1 MALSH
6 LVSLQLNGFPVLGL
20 RPEHLSTVQITA
32 LTGGGL
38 YTGRI
43 VYDSTLNKVKYYDGT
58 DWHDITG
65 DIRSITA
72 GVGLTGGGA
81 NGEITISVASTIAG
95 NGLTWDGTTTGILN
109 VGVSDGLE
117 LTGDN
122 VRFKNATG
130 LSEGRLMLWSDLN
143 TQLENAKVLQ
153 EAVSLQGGG
162 TSYTVTIDAEN
173 TVISGNLTV
182 NGQLTSITSNE
193 VNIGD
198 SIILLNSD
206 IAAGTAPTEN
216 GGFSV
221 KRGSAASVSFLW
233 DETNDRF
240 STVNQPLHVG
250 SLPSLTPSGT
260 TTDHFIMQSNVS
272 GQAGVLR
279 LATFTAVAN
288 YLGLPIHFSLDDAQG
303 NVSKT
308 ANAYTVT
315 HNFGS
320 RAVTAEVI
328 SFATQETVIVDI
340 TRPTLNTVVVT
351 FGGAVTDNTY
361 YVVLQAS
368 KRSGDTIV
376 GEANGETL
384 FTAGT

>member
-20 RPEHLSTVQITA
+20 RPEHLSTVQITG
-32 LTGGGL
+32 LSGGAL

-43 VYDSTLNKVKYYDGT
+43 VYDSTVNKIKYYDGSA
-58 DWHDITG
+58 WHDITG
-65 DIRSITA
+65 DIRSVTA
-72 GVGLTGGGA
+72 GLGLTGGGSE
-81 NGEITISVASTIAG
+81 GEVTISVASTIAG

-109 VGVSDGLE
+109 VGTSDGLE
-117 LTGDN
+117 ITGDN
-122 VRFKNATG
+122 VRFKNATA
-130 LSEGRLMLWSDLN
+130 LSEGRLMMWNDLN
-143 TQLENAKVLQ
+143 TQLENAKILQ

-206 IAAGTAPTEN
+206 IPSNTAPTEN

-221 KRGSAASVSFLW
+221 KRGNAAAVSFLW

-240 STVNQPLHVG
+240 TTVNQPLHVG
-250 SLPSLTPSGT
+250 SLPTLVPSVT
-260 TTDHFIMQSNVS
+260 TQDHFIMQSNAD
-272 GQAGVLR
+272 AGELR
-279 LATFTAVAN
+279 LATFSAVAD
-288 YLGLPIHFSLDDAQG
+288 YLGLPIYFSLDALQG

-308 ANAYTVT
+308 GNAYTVT
-315 HNFGS
+315 HNLGTK
-320 RAVTAEVI
+320 AVMAEVI
-328 SFATQETVIVDI
+328 KYSTQETVIVDV
-340 TRPTLNTVVVT
+340 TRPTGNTVVIT
-351 FGGAVTDNTY
+351 FGSAVTDNDY
-361 YVVLQAS
+361 YVVLS
-368 KRSGDTIV
+368 GTKRTGDTTFSPTP
-376 GEANGETL
+376 GDPPQTSND
-384 FTAGT
+384 

>member
-20 RPEHLSTVQITA
+20 RPETLSTVQIDGI
-32 LTGGGL
+32 TGGAR
-38 YTGRI
+38 YAGRI
-43 VYDSTLNKVKYYDGT
+43 VYDSTINKVKYSDGT

-81 NGEITISVASTIAG
+81 NGEVTISVASTIAG

-117 LTGDN
+117 ITGDN

-130 LSEGRLMLWSDLN
+130 LSEGRLMMWNDTN
-143 TQLENAKVLQ
+143 TQLENAKILQ
-153 EAVSLQGGG
+153 TAVSLQGGG
-162 TSYTVTIDAEN
+162 TSYTITIDAEE

-206 IAAGTAPTEN
+206 ISVGTAPTEN

-221 KRGSAASVSFLW
+221 KRGNAAAVSFLW

-240 STVNQPLHVG
+240 STVDQPLHVG
-250 SLPSLTPSGT
+250 SLPSLSPSVT
-260 TTDHFIMQSNVS
+260 TTDHFIMQSNAS

-308 ANAYTVT
+308 NNAYTVT
-315 HNFGS
+315 HNFGTK
-320 RAVTAEVI
+320 AVMAEVI
-328 SFATQETVIVDI
+328 AYATQETVIVDI
-340 TRPTLNTVVVT
+340 TRPTINTIVVT
-351 FGGAVTDNTY
+351 FGGAVTDNTH

-368 KRSGDTIV
+368 KRTGDTV
-376 GEANGETL
+376 
-384 FTAGT
+384 AGSIEGDAPSS

>member
-20 RPEHLSTVQITA
+20 RPEHLSTSQITNLA
-32 LTGGGL
+32 GGAL
-38 YTGRI
+38 YTGRL
-43 VYDSTLNKVKYYDGT
+43 VYDSTVNKVKYYDGT
-58 DWHDITG
+58 AWHDITG
-65 DIRSITA
+65 DIRSVTA
-72 GVGLTGGGA
+72 GVGLTGGGSD
-81 NGEITISVASTIAG
+81 GEITISVASTIAG

-130 LSEGRLMLWSDLN
+130 LSEGRLMMWNDTN
-143 TQLENAKVLQ
+143 TQLENAKILQ
-153 EAVSLQGGG
+153 TAVSLQGGG
-162 TSYTVTIDAEN
+162 TSYTITIDAEE

-206 IAAGTAPTEN
+206 ISVSTAPTEN

-221 KRGSAASVSFLW
+221 KRGNAAAVSFLW

-240 STVNQPLHVG
+240 STVDQPLHVG
-250 SLPSLTPSGT
+250 SLPSLTPTGT
-260 TTDHFIMQSNVS
+260 TTDHFVMQSNAS

-303 NVSKT
+303 NVSKA

-315 HNFGS
+315 HNFGTK
-320 RAVTAEVI
+320 AVMAEVI
-328 SFATQETVIVDI
+328 AYATQETVVVDI
-340 TRPTLNTVVVT
+340 TRPTVNAIVVT
-351 FGGAVTDNTY
+351 FGGAVTDNTH

-368 KRSGDTIV
+368 KRTGDTV
-376 GEANGETL
+376 
-384 FTAGT
+384 AGSIEGDAPSS

>member
-20 RPEHLSTVQITA
+20 RPEHLSTSQITA
-32 LTGGGL
+32 LSGGSL

-43 VYDSTLNKVKYYDGT
+43 VYDSTVNKVKYYDGT
-58 DWHDITG
+58 AWHDITG
-65 DIRSITA
+65 DIRSVTA
-72 GVGLTGGGA
+72 GLGLTGGGSD
-81 NGEITISVASTIAG
+81 GDVTISVASTIAG
-95 NGLTWDGTTTGILN
+95 NGLTWDATTTGILN

-117 LTGDN
+117 ITGDN

-130 LSEGRLMLWSDLN
+130 LSEGRLMMWNDLS
-143 TQLENAKVLQ
+143 TQLENAKILQ
-153 EAVSLQGGG
+153 TAASTQSG
-162 TSYTVTIDAEN
+162 TVYTVTIDAEE

-206 IAAGTAPTEN
+206 ISVSTAPTEN

-221 KRGSAASVSFLW
+221 KRGNAASVSFLW

-240 STVNQPLHVG
+240 TTVDQPLHVG
-250 SLPSLTPSGT
+250 SLPSLTPSIT
-260 TTDHFIMQSNVS
+260 TQDHFIMQSNAN
-272 GQAGVLR
+272 AGELR

-288 YLGLPIHFSLDDAQG
+288 YLGLPILFSLDAIQE

-308 ANAYTVT
+308 GNSYTVT
-315 HNFGS
+315 HNFGT

-328 SFATQETVIVDI
+328 KYSTQETVIVDV
-340 TRPTLNTVVVT
+340 TRPSGNTVVIT
-351 FGGAVTDNTY
+351 FGSAVTDNEY
-361 YVVLQAS
+361 YVVLS
-368 KRSGDTIV
+368 GTKRSGDTNFV
-376 GEANGETL
+376 EAPAPGEQPQTSND
-384 FTAGT
+384 

>member
-20 RPEHLSTVQITA
+20 RPEHLSTVQITG
-32 LTGGGL
+32 LSGGAL

-43 VYDSTLNKVKYYDGT
+43 VYDSTVNKIKYYDGSA
-58 DWHDITG
+58 WHDITG
-65 DIRSITA
+65 DIRSVTA
-72 GVGLTGGGA
+72 GLGLTGGGSE
-81 NGEITISVASTIAG
+81 GEVTISVASTIAG

-109 VGVSDGLE
+109 VGTSDGLE
-117 LTGDN
+117 ITGDN
-122 VRFKNATG
+122 VRFKNATA
-130 LSEGRLMLWSDLN
+130 LSEGRLMMWNDLN
-143 TQLENAKVLQ
+143 TQLENAKILQ

-206 IAAGTAPTEN
+206 IPSNTAPTEN

-221 KRGSAASVSFLW
+221 KRGNAAAVSFLW

-240 STVNQPLHVG
+240 TTVDQPLHVG
-250 SLPSLTPSGT
+250 SLPSLTPSNT
-260 TTDHFIMQSNVS
+260 TQDHFIMQSNAD
-272 GQAGVLR
+272 AGELR
-279 LATFTAVAN
+279 LATFSAVAN
-288 YLGLPIHFSLDDAQG
+288 YLGLPIYFSLDALQG

-308 ANAYTVT
+308 NNAYTVT
-315 HNFGS
+315 HNLGTK
-320 RAVTAEVI
+320 AVMAEVI
-328 SFATQETVIVDI
+328 KYSTQETVIVDV
-340 TRPTLNTVVVT
+340 TRPTANTVVIT
-351 FGGAVTDNTY
+351 FGSAVTDNDY
-361 YVVLQAS
+361 YVVLSAT
-368 KRSGDTIV
+368 KRTGDTTI
-376 GEANGETL
+376 GAAPGDPPQTSND
-384 FTAGT
+384 

>member
-20 RPEHLSTVQITA
+20 RPEHLSTSQITNLA
-32 LTGGGL
+32 GGAL
-38 YTGRI
+38 YTGRL
-43 VYDSTLNKVKYYDGT
+43 VYDSTVNKVKYYDGT
-58 DWHDITG
+58 AWHDITG
-65 DIRSITA
+65 DIRSVTA
-72 GVGLTGGGA
+72 GVGLTGGGS
-81 NGEITISVASTIAG
+81 NGEITIEVASTIAG

-117 LTGDN
+117 ITGDN

-130 LSEGRLMLWSDLN
+130 LSEGRLMLWSDAN
-143 TQLENAKVLQ
+143 TQLENAKILQ
-153 EAVSLQGGG
+153 TAVSPQGGG
-162 TSYTVTIDAEN
+162 TSYTITIDAEE

-206 IAAGTAPTEN
+206 ISVSTPPTEN

-221 KRGSAASVSFLW
+221 KRGNAAAVSFLW

-240 STVNQPLHVG
+240 STVDQPLHVG
-250 SLPSLTPSGT
+250 SLPSLTPSVT
-260 TTDHFIMQSNVS
+260 TSDHFIMQSNAS

-303 NVSKT
+303 NVSKA

-315 HNFGS
+315 HNFGTK
-320 RAVTAEVI
+320 AVMAEVI
-328 SFATQETVIVDI
+328 SYATQETVIVDI
-340 TRPTLNTVVVT
+340 TRPTVNTIVVT
-351 FGGAVTDNTY
+351 FGGAVTDNTH

-368 KRSGDTIV
+368 KRTGDTV
-376 GEANGETL
+376 
-384 FTAGT
+384 AGSIEGDAPSS